1 AFELNITNLPLIKA
15 KFGKR
20 DEFAVSDFQANFRDY
35 AFIVDQDHRVG
46 DIISYI
52 NNFNKKLVK
61 SVILF
66 DIYSGDKLPEGK
78 KSIAVK
84 IELQADDRTLSDTD
98 LNSFSKDLV
107 VAISHKFQ
115 GTLRE

>member
-1 AFELNITNLPLIKA
+1 MNLPVIKA
-15 KFGKR
+15 KCGKR
-20 DEFAVSDFQANFRDY
+20 EEFAVSDFQANFRDY

-46 DIISYI
+46 EIISYI

-66 DIYSGDKLPEGK
+66 DIYNGDKLPKGK
-78 KSIAVK
+78 KSIAIKV
-84 IELQADDRTLSDTD
+84 ELQADDRTLSDTD

-107 VAISHKFQ
+107 TATSQKFQ
-115 GTLRE
+115 GILRE